1 MGLRATVIKKYEIEY
16 GNANGFN
23 YDPETLI
30 KIIGEYCDE
39 FYCGDDDWGG
49 YSTNAYWEIDKEQFK
64 KMVADIEAM
73 PEDEFNQRMR
83 EDWFRGYDD
92 EYYSKDYILE
102 VFKGWLNETP
112 EDYMYVRLGW
122 L

>member
-23 YDPETLI
+23 YDPNTLNN
-30 KIIGEYCDE
+30 IISE
-39 FYCGDDDWGG
+39 FCGDYYNGDDGYGG
-49 YSTNAYWEIDKEQFK
+49 LSTDVFWEIDIDQFK
-64 KMVADIEAM
+64 EMVATLEAM

-83 EDWFRGYDD
+83 EDWFQGYND

-102 VFKGWLNETP
+102 VFKGWLDETP
-112 EDYMYVRLGW
+112 KDESYVRLGW